1 MDGGIKFDVSAN
13 TAKFDA
19 DMGRVANSAQT
30 AGEKIKQAF
39 SGLGGILAGGAVLAG
54 LKTLMNDF
62 DRVGKLATRFGDSA
76 ESIQRVG
83 VAAKVAGTDVEQVAS
98 AMTKAGIAASKAVEG
113 SESMAELF
121 RRAGINAR
129 DFASANIDQKL
140 LLIAQAYRD
149 AGDDAQKTN
158 AIIEIMG
165 SRAGGNLIPLISNVE
180 ALRKEMEGVAV
191 VSDDMVRKLEA
202 ANDRF
207 TRMGNT
213 AKVSIAGAIE
223 QFVLLNER
231 IGSILAK
238 ENGLMR
244 MIDGVMKFTRGNVMP
259 LYELMSTS
267 RTIAEMEKIE
277 ARANAIVELT
287 REGAFGLDATRNAE
301 LIADRTQQILDR
313 TRGINRQ
320 IELAEDGTEK
330 VLNLEKDKTAE
341 LERQTRIM
349 ELQEERR
356 RSAIRSI
363 EQEVALIEAKLTGN
377 KALEASLREQAD
389 FQSALEKTGSFETA
403 SSFAAARAAERAAQ
417 EAGLSG
423 GGGGGGGGGG
433 RSSSPGSTMSNLDR
447 LRAAAKTDPRARAEL
462 MRLQNEQSQGM
473 ARAGDLRERGFFGPA
488 ASAEIRAER
497 RAEERADRIA
507 ARNAATDRFGGN
519 NMGEAFR
526 NFRDDMAK
534 HGGGFAGSQKDFE
547 NWAKDQAKS
556 ERERQREEQRAD
568 GGSGA
573 AGKTQSPE
581 DKIYNWLTNTFF
593 KDFQERLPQHAMS

>member
-83 VAAKVAGTDVEQVAS
+83 VAAKVAGTDVEQVAQ

-207 TRMGNT
+207 TRIGNT

-231 IGSILAK
+231 IGSILAQEK
-238 ENGLMR
+238 GLLR
-244 MIDGVMKFTRGNVMP
+244 MIDGLLKFTRGNVRP
-259 LYELMSTS
+259 LFELMSTS
-267 RTIAEMEKIE
+267 RTIAEMEEIE

-287 REGAFGLDATRNAE
+287 REGAFGFDAVRNAE
-301 LIADRTQQILDR
+301 LIADRTQQILER
-313 TRGINRQ
+313 MRGINRQ
-320 IELAEDGTEK
+320 IEVAEDGTEQ

-356 RSAIRSI
+356 RSAIRSV

-389 FQSALEKTGSFETA
+389 FQSALEKTGSFEAA

-417 EAGLSG
+417 EAGLSSG
-423 GGGGGGGGGG
+423 GGGGGGGGG
-433 RSSSPGSTMSNLDR
+433 SSALRPTMSNLDR
-447 LRAAAKTDPRARAEL
+447 LRQAAQTDPRARAEL
-462 MRLQNEQSQGM
+462 MRLQNQQSRGM
-473 ARAGDLRERGFFGPA
+473 ARAGDLREQGMLNSA
-488 ASAEIRAER
+488 ARAEIRAER
-497 RAEERADRIA
+497 RAEERADRIG
-507 ARNAATDRFGGN
+507 ARNAATDQFGGS

-526 NFRDDMAK
+526 NYRDQMAR
-534 HGGGFAGSQKDFE
+534 AGEKAVSERDFKA
-547 NWAKDQAKS
+547 WAEDQAKT
-556 ERERQREEQRAD
+556 EKQRELEQAESGGGGGGGGGPQAD
-568 GGSGA
+568 ALATENSLKA
-573 AGKTQSPE
+573 LIKEIT
-581 DKIYNWLTNTFF
+581 
-593 KDFQERLPQHAMS
+593 ERLPQNALVE